1 MINNKFKITPI
12 TPSVSK
18 LKTQTNFVW
27 KGAPYRIL

>member
-12 TPSVSK
+12 TPSVR

-27 KGAPYRIL
+27 KGVSYKIL